1 MKDILKDVKVRNA
14 ILIGGLCSVSYLA
27 VYIARNMLSAVTP
40 QMLEIG
46 VPTEFIGE
54 LSSLYFILYAIGQL
68 INGVI
73 GDKIK
78 SRYMISLG
86 LILAGICNAVFPLV
100 IDNRLI
106 ALFVY
111 GMTGFALSMIYAPI
125 TKVVAENTEPI
136 YAVRCS
142 MGYTFSSLLGS
153 PFAGILAALLMWRS
167 AFTVSS
173 SIMILMGLICFTM
186 FWILEKKG
194 IVRYN
199 QYDRKKEKN
208 AGVMEGIKILI
219 QNRIVKFSIIS
230 ILTGVVRTTVVF
242 WLPTYLAQ
250 YLGFSSEISA
260 TIFTAA
266 TLVISLATF
275 VTVFLYE
282 KLGRRMD
289 LTIFVTFTA
298 SAIAFLL
305 VFLVKTTLLNI
316 VFLVIAI
323 MAANCAASIMFSI
336 YLPGLRDTGMVS
348 SATGY
353 IDFLSYMAAS
363 ISSTIFANA
372 VSSMGW
378 GNLILVWCGLMV
390 VGILISVPTK
400 QFLYKRKEKQVWK
413 NC

>member
-1 MKDILKDVKVRNA
+1 MKNKLKDIKVRNA
-14 ILIGGLCSVSYLA
+14 ILIGGLCSISYLA
-27 VYIARNMLSAVTP
+27 VYIARNMLSAVSP
-40 QMLEIG
+40 QMIEKG
-46 VPTEFIGE
+46 FSTEFIGSI
-54 LSSLYFILYAIGQL
+54 SSLYFILYAVGQL

-78 SRYMISLG
+78 ARYMISLG
-86 LILAGICNAVFPLV
+86 LVFAGACNAIFPY
-100 IDNRLI
+100 I
-106 ALFVY
+106 AETPMAAQIVY
-111 GMTGFALSMIYAPI
+111 GMTGFFLSMIYAPI

-153 PFAGILAALLMWRS
+153 PFAGVLAALLVWQS
-167 AFTVSS
+167 AFVVSS
-173 SIMILMGLICFTM
+173 GILVVMGVACFGTF
-186 FWILEKKG
+186 FWLEKKG

-208 AGVMEGIKILI
+208 AGVVEGVKVLIK
-219 QNRIVKFSIIS
+219 NRIVKFSVIS

-260 TIFTAA
+260 TIFTGA
-266 TLVISLATF
+266 TLVISLSTF

-298 SAIAFLL
+298 SAIAFLF
-305 VFLVKTTLLNI
+305 VFMIKAPLLNI
-316 VFLVIAI
+316 AFLIIAI
-323 MAANCAASIMFSI
+323 MAANCVASIMFSI
-336 YLPGLRDTGMVS
+336 YLPGVRDTGMVS

-353 IDFLSYMAAS
+353 VDFLSYMAAS
-363 ISSTIFANA
+363 ISSTLFANA
-372 VSSMGW
+372 VSSIGW
-378 GNLILVWCGLMV
+378 GKLILVWCGLMV
-390 VGILISVPTK
+390 VGIVISFPTK
-400 QFLYKRKEKQVWK
+400 RYMNEKREY
-413 NC
+413 

>member
-1 MKDILKDVKVRNA
+1 MKNKLKDIKVRNA
-14 ILIGGLCSVSYLA
+14 ILIGGLCSISYLA
-27 VYIARNMLSAVTP
+27 VYIARNMLSAVSP
-40 QMLEIG
+40 QMIEKG
-46 VPTEFIGE
+46 VSTEFIG
-54 LSSLYFILYAIGQL
+54 SISALYFILYAVGQL

-78 SRYMISLG
+78 ARYMISLG
-86 LILAGICNAVFPLV
+86 LVFAGACNAIFPY
-100 IDNRLI
+100 I
-106 ALFVY
+106 AETPMAAEIVY
-111 GMTGFALSMIYAPI
+111 GMTGFFLSMIYAPI

-153 PFAGILAALLMWRS
+153 PFAGVLAALLVWQS
-167 AFTVSS
+167 AFVVSS
-173 SIMILMGLICFTM
+173 GILVVMGVACFGTF
-186 FWILEKKG
+186 FWLEKKG

-208 AGVMEGIKILI
+208 AGVVEGVKVLIK
-219 QNRIVKFSIIS
+219 NRIVKFSVIS

-260 TIFTAA
+260 TIFTGA
-266 TLVISLATF
+266 TLVISLSTF

-305 VFLVKTTLLNI
+305 VFVVKTPLLNI
-316 VFLVIAI
+316 AFLIIAI
-323 MAANCAASIMFSI
+323 MAANCVASIMFSI

-353 IDFLSYMAAS
+353 VDFLSYMAAS
-363 ISSTIFANA
+363 ISSTLFANA
-372 VSSMGW
+372 VSSIGW
-378 GNLILVWCGLMV
+378 GKLILVWCGLMV
-390 VGILISVPTK
+390 VGIVISFPTK
-400 QFLYKRKEKQVWK
+400 RYMNEKRKY
-413 NC
+413 

>member
-1 MKDILKDVKVRNA
+1 MKNKLKDIKVRNA
-14 ILIGGLCSVSYLA
+14 ILIGGLCSISYLA
-27 VYIARNMLSAVTP
+27 VYIARNMLSAVSP
-40 QMLEIG
+40 QMIEKG
-46 VPTEFIGE
+46 FSTEFIGSI
-54 LSSLYFILYAIGQL
+54 SSLYFILYAVGQL

-78 SRYMISLG
+78 ARYMISLG
-86 LILAGICNAVFPLV
+86 LVFAGACNAIFPY
-100 IDNRLI
+100 I
-106 ALFVY
+106 AESPMAAEIVY
-111 GMTGFALSMIYAPI
+111 GMTGFFLSMIYAPI

-153 PFAGILAALLMWRS
+153 PFAGVLAALLVWQS
-167 AFTVSS
+167 AFVVSS
-173 SIMILMGLICFTM
+173 GILVVMGVACFGTF
-186 FWILEKKG
+186 FWLEKKG

-208 AGVMEGIKILI
+208 AGVVEGVKVLIK
-219 QNRIVKFSIIS
+219 NRIVKFSVIS

-260 TIFTAA
+260 TIFTGA
-266 TLVISLATF
+266 TLVISLSTF

-298 SAIAFLL
+298 SAIAFLG
-305 VFLVKTTLLNI
+305 VFMIKTPLLNI
-316 VFLVIAI
+316 GFLIIAI
-323 MAANCAASIMFSI
+323 MAANCVASIMFSI

-372 VSSMGW
+372 VTSIGW
-378 GNLILVWCGLMV
+378 GKLILVWCALMV
-390 VGILISVPTK
+390 VGIVISFPTK
-400 QFLYKRKEKQVWK
+400 RYMNEKREY
-413 NC
+413 

>member
-1 MKDILKDVKVRNA
+1 MKNKLKDIKVRNA
-14 ILIGGLCSVSYLA
+14 ILIGGLCSISYLA
-27 VYIARNMLSAVTP
+27 VYIARNMLSAVSP
-40 QMLEIG
+40 QMIEKG
-46 VPTEFIGE
+46 FSTEFIGSI
-54 LSSLYFILYAIGQL
+54 SSLYFILYAVGQL

-78 SRYMISLG
+78 ARYMISLG
-86 LILAGICNAVFPLV
+86 LIFAGACNAIFPY
-100 IDNRLI
+100 I
-106 ALFVY
+106 AESPMAAEIVY
-111 GMTGFALSMIYAPI
+111 GMTGFFLSMIYAPI

-153 PFAGILAALLMWRS
+153 PFAGVLAALLVWQS
-167 AFTVSS
+167 AFVVSS
-173 SIMILMGLICFTM
+173 GILVVMGVACFGTF
-186 FWILEKKG
+186 FWLEKKG

-208 AGVMEGIKILI
+208 AGVVEGVKVLIK
-219 QNRIVKFSIIS
+219 NRIVKFSVIS

-260 TIFTAA
+260 TIFTGA
-266 TLVISLATF
+266 TLVISLSTF

-298 SAIAFLL
+298 SAIAFLG
-305 VFLVKTTLLNI
+305 VFMIKTPLLNI
-316 VFLVIAI
+316 GFLIIAI
-323 MAANCAASIMFSI
+323 MAANCVASIMFSI

-372 VSSMGW
+372 VTSIGW
-378 GNLILVWCGLMV
+378 GKLILVWCALMV
-390 VGILISVPTK
+390 VGIVISFPTK
-400 QFLYKRKEKQVWK
+400 RYMNEKREY
-413 NC
+413 